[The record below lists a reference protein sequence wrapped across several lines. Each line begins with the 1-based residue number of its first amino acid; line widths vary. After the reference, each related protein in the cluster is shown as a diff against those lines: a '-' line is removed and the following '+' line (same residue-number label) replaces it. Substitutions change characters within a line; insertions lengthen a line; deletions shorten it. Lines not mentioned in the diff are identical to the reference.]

1 MSVHRP
7 TQALTNICLRSVFL
21 GWRDSSVVKS
31 ASCSCR
37 APRLDPQRLHEGSQ
51 PSNSNSRE
59 FLGVQTQ
66 GTHVVHSQPCK
77 HCKRNSHIDKIKI
90 KYISYFLCTIDKII
104 YEFLF

>member
-59 FLGVQTQ
+59 VLGVSDTSYTR
-66 GTHVVHSQPCK
+66 GSQSTMQALQAK
-77 HCKRNSHIDKIKI
+77 LS
-90 KYISYFLCTIDKII
+90 YI
-104 YEFLF
+104 